1 MDRERIKAEQ
11 DLAYLESL
19 ETDRK
24 KVNDRRGGGEYL
36 QWFNVGEIML
46 GLFVFFLS
54 ACLPHTGKCFLLK
67 KTQFIHPFD

>member
-24 KVNDRRGGGEYL
+24 KVNDRRGGGNIYS
-36 QWFNVGEIML
+36 
-46 GLFVFFLS
+46 GLM
-54 ACLPHTGKCFLLK
+54 
-67 KTQFIHPFD
+67 